1 MGDAIAD
8 ERPPGS
14 PRSGVLGIAAAVL
27 GGLVAAGA
35 AAVGITSQGGQL
47 LAFLAAIL
55 ALVALALG
63 FIGFT
68 VARLGGTTRIPGIAA
83 MLLGIAVIAG
93 LIAAAVS

>member
-1 MGDAIAD
+1 VGDAIAD
-8 ERPPGS
+8 ERPPGP
-14 PRSGVLGIAAAVL
+14 PRSGVLGIAVAVL

-35 AAVGITSQGGQL
+35 AAAGITSQGGQL

-68 VARLGGTTRIPGIAA
+68 VARLGGTSRIPGIAA
-83 MLLGIAVIAG
+83 MLLGIAVVAG
-93 LIAAAVS
+93 LITAAVS

>member
-1 MGDAIAD
+1 
-8 ERPPGS
+8 
-14 PRSGVLGIAAAVL
+14 VL
-27 GGLVAAGA
+27 GGLIAAGA
-35 AAVGITSQGGQL
+35 AAVGITSEGGQL

-68 VARLGGTTRIPGIAA
+68 VARLGGTSRLPGLAA
-83 MLLGIAVIAG
+83 MVLAVAVIAG

>member
-1 MGDAIAD
+1 VGDAIAD
-8 ERPPGS
+8 ERPPGT
-14 PRSGVLGIAAAVL
+14 PRSGLLGIVVAVL

-35 AAVGITSQGGQL
+35 AAVGISSQGGQL

-68 VARLGGTTRIPGIAA
+68 VARLGGTSRLPGIAA
-83 MLLGIAVIAG
+83 MALGVAVVAG